1 MAPPTQPAGSKSIA
15 QILTDARSRLD
26 RISGRSPAEALGEI
40 PGALIIE
47 RNVLEWRLDPQSDAH
62 LKNVAGVGTYEV
74 EPIIFCQEGYTSS
87 LAAASLKDLG
97 LSKATDLN
105 GGFKAWKEAGLPT
118 AGGVFSGTPQDLVD
132 WLAPTLSASHFREP
146 PDIVAVGFQE
156 LLPLHLG
163 LTGLSKGVVAS
174 RDELLRS
181 QIEKHNSSSGEHVA
195 YTLVAKAVNVG
206 VALLIYA
213 RDHGVGQRICDVQ
226 TAWTGVWA
234 CMGEIMTFVCAHL
247 TAHVHNMKSRL
258 RDWEHM
264 VKTLLFANTSRE
276 SQKRLPAWTDRIL
289 YTTYLDS
296 PATPEASYII
306 PMLYTT
312 VPSYTTSDHKPVVAL
327 LRVPSAAA
335 SSLTPMLRHYG
346 NLPFQPAYYPALI
359 KKYVGKLLGWVLGWF
374 WCALWFIGAG
384 HAGVGWVTLLLARV
398 QLRGGNR
405 AAQGHLT
412 RRISHSPRT
421 SKFRQL
427 IGQTSRIV
435 PNDVNSEASSPRDPD
450 VKRTLPRLA
459 ATQSEH
465 FLVIFSRYSQH
476 VYSVGN
482 KTVVCATS
490 ASLLSTLAG
499 YPLDS
504 LKSRLQASRTPI
516 SVPRLAQLVWRE
528 EGLAGFFRGIWIPLM
543 TISAVRAAS
552 FTIYTNSKNYLH
564 DVQGLSRSK
573 WSHVALSG
581 ATAGAVSGSLISF
594 CGAPFELVKIRRQL
608 EYSIAAEKGIAV
620 DKPPGNIDAIK
631 DIFRQHGTLGL
642 YKGFKLHFCPR
653 YGWNCAVLYG
663 IRCYEAFIGASSQW
677 PSRFDSNMVPPPPL
691 HDTLFLRVYCWSH
704 VMGDHISIRCCENQD
719 SAASACR
726 YTSRGVFET
735 FKRMLRGSDPNSPKP
750 LLVGL
755 TRLYQGLGVSAFR
768 SILTHGMLW
777 TFFDWVGNFID
788 DL

>member
-1 MAPPTQPAGSKSIA
+1 M
-15 QILTDARSRLD
+15 
-26 RISGRSPAEALGEI
+26 
-40 PGALIIE
+40 
-47 RNVLEWRLDPQSDAH
+47 
-62 LKNVAGVGTYEV
+62 
-74 EPIIFCQEGYTSS
+74 TSTS
-87 LAAASLKDLG
+87 
-97 LSKATDLN
+97 
-105 GGFKAWKEAGLPT
+105 E
-118 AGGVFSGTPQDLVD
+118 
-132 WLAPTLSASHFREP
+132 ASHSRSL
-146 PDIVAVGFQE
+146 IVQIATYNTNLQGFQE

-226 TAWTGVWA
+226 TAWTGFGPAWVGNKGA
-234 CMGEIMTFVCAHL
+234 VGIRFRISSEFGAGGGEIMTFVCAHL
-247 TAHVHNMKSRL
+247 TAHAHNMKSRL

-276 SQKRLPAWTDRIL
+276 GTIADSSIYATSHLFVLGDTNSRLDVPMSDNGPLTHDEVVAQISTPEGRERAKNWDQLRREISLGNTFHGLREGEFWEFPPSYKYAIGEVNTFSQKRLPAWTDRIL

-335 SSLTPMLRHYG
+335 SSLTPMLQHYG

-384 HAGVGWVTLLLARV
+384 HAGVGLGNFIVGAGAAAWWKSRRARSPDTTDFSFPLAPPSFVRSV
-398 QLRGGNR
+398 G
-405 AAQGHLT
+405 
-412 RRISHSPRT
+412 T
-421 SKFRQL
+421 SSGSSYF
-427 IGQTSRIV
+427 IF
-435 PNDVNSEASSPRDPD
+435 NNEAL
-450 VKRTLPRLA
+450 KA
-459 ATQSEH
+459 ATQ
-465 FLVIFSRYSQH
+465 R
-476 VYSVGN
+476 N

-642 YKGFKLHFCPR
+642 YKGFKLHFVR
-653 YGWNCAVLYG
+653 DTAGTALYFMEYDAMRLLLG
-663 IRCYEAFIGASSQW
+663 RLPNGHQGSTPTWF
-677 PSRFDSNMVPPPPL
+677 PL
-691 HDTLFLRVYCWSH
+691 HHSMIPFFC
-704 VMGDHISIRCCENQD
+704 GSI
-719 SAASACR
+719 AGV
-726 YTSRGVFET
+726 TSWAIIYPLDVVKTKIQQRALAGIPARGVFET

>member
-1 MAPPTQPAGSKSIA
+1 MTSTSEASHSRSLIVQIATYNTNLQGS
-15 QILTDARSRLD
+15 Q
-26 RISGRSPAEALGEI
+26 
-40 PGALIIE
+40 
-47 RNVLEWRLDPQSDAH
+47 
-62 LKNVAGVGTYEV
+62 
-74 EPIIFCQEGYTSS
+74 
-87 LAAASLKDLG
+87 
-97 LSKATDLN
+97 
-105 GGFKAWKEAGLPT
+105 
-118 AGGVFSGTPQDLVD
+118 GTPQDLVD

-226 TAWTGVWA
+226 TAWTGFGPAWVGNKGA
-234 CMGEIMTFVCAHL
+234 VGIRFRISSEFGAGGGEIMTFVCAHL
-247 TAHVHNMKSRL
+247 TAHAHNMKSRL

-276 SQKRLPAWTDRIL
+276 STIADSSIYATSHLFVLGDTNSRLDVPMSDNGPLTHDEVVAQISTPEGRERAKNWDQLRREISLGNTFHGLREGEFWEFPPSYKYAIGEVNTFSQKRLPAWTDRIL

-335 SSLTPMLRHYG
+335 SSLTPMLHHYG

-384 HAGVGWVTLLLARV
+384 HAGVGL
-398 QLRGGNR
+398 GNFIVGAG
-405 AAQGHLT
+405 AAAWWKVRSVG
-412 RRISHSPRT
+412 T
-421 SKFRQL
+421 SSGSSYF
-427 IGQTSRIV
+427 IF
-435 PNDVNSEASSPRDPD
+435 NNEAL
-450 VKRTLPRLA
+450 KA
-459 ATQSEH
+459 ATQ
-465 FLVIFSRYSQH
+465 R
-476 VYSVGN
+476 N

-642 YKGFKLHFCPR
+642 YKGFKLHFVR
-653 YGWNCAVLYG
+653 DTAGTALYFMEYDAMRLLLG
-663 IRCYEAFIGASSQW
+663 RLPNGHQGSTPTWF
-677 PSRFDSNMVPPPPL
+677 PL
-691 HDTLFLRVYCWSH
+691 HHSMIPFFC
-704 VMGDHISIRCCENQD
+704 GSI
-719 SAASACR
+719 AGV
-726 YTSRGVFET
+726 TSWAIIYPLDVVKTKIQQRALAGIPARGVFET

>member
-1 MAPPTQPAGSKSIA
+1 MTSTSEASHSRSLIVQIATYNTNLQGS
-15 QILTDARSRLD
+15 Q
-26 RISGRSPAEALGEI
+26 
-40 PGALIIE
+40 
-47 RNVLEWRLDPQSDAH
+47 
-62 LKNVAGVGTYEV
+62 
-74 EPIIFCQEGYTSS
+74 
-87 LAAASLKDLG
+87 
-97 LSKATDLN
+97 
-105 GGFKAWKEAGLPT
+105 
-118 AGGVFSGTPQDLVD
+118 GTPQDLVD

-226 TAWTGVWA
+226 TAWTGFGPAWVGNKGA
-234 CMGEIMTFVCAHL
+234 VGIRFRISSEFGAGGGEIMTFVCAHL
-247 TAHVHNMKSRL
+247 TAHAHNMKSRL

-276 SQKRLPAWTDRIL
+276 STIADSSIYATSHLFVLGDTNSRLDVPMSDNGPLTHDEVVAQISTPEGRERAKNWDQLRREISLGNTFHGLREGEFWEFPPSYKYAIGEVNTFSQKRLPAWTDRIL

-335 SSLTPMLRHYG
+335 SSLTPMLHHYG

-384 HAGVGWVTLLLARV
+384 HAGVGLGNFIVGAGAAAWWKSRRARSPDTTDFSFPLAPPSFVRSV
-398 QLRGGNR
+398 G
-405 AAQGHLT
+405 
-412 RRISHSPRT
+412 T
-421 SKFRQL
+421 SSGSSYF
-427 IGQTSRIV
+427 IF
-435 PNDVNSEASSPRDPD
+435 NNEAL
-450 VKRTLPRLA
+450 KA
-459 ATQSEH
+459 ATQ
-465 FLVIFSRYSQH
+465 R
-476 VYSVGN
+476 N

-642 YKGFKLHFCPR
+642 YKGFKLHFVR
-653 YGWNCAVLYG
+653 DTAGTALYFMEYDAMRLLLG
-663 IRCYEAFIGASSQW
+663 RLPNGHQGSTPTWF
-677 PSRFDSNMVPPPPL
+677 PL
-691 HDTLFLRVYCWSH
+691 HHSMIPFFC
-704 VMGDHISIRCCENQD
+704 GSI
-719 SAASACR
+719 AGV
-726 YTSRGVFET
+726 TSWAIIYPLDVVKTKIQQRALAGIPARGVFET